1 MDDVKKEVSRTSI
14 DFDQP
19 IDRRGSDSFKW
30 LRYRGSDIVPMWVA
44 DMDFLS
50 PPAVLEALQH
60 RITHGVFGYGAVPD
74 GLPALVVERMARL
87 YDWHIRPEWLVWL
100 PGLVSGLNIA
110 SRAIGA
116 SGDGV
121 LCFTPVYP
129 PFLSAPSLAG
139 RLLQTLPLLFRG
151 NCWEM
156 DFSALQTAL
165 NEKSRLLLFC
175 HPHNPVGR
183 VWNKAELN
191 ELAGLCRR
199 NSLIV
204 CSDEIHC
211 ELILDERKKHMPFAS
226 LNDWTLANTITL
238 MSASKSFNLAGLGCA
253 FAIIADAKLRS
264 AFARAMA
271 GIVPY
276 VTVTGYAA
284 TMAAFKNGD
293 DWLSRLIAYLR
304 RNRDLLERRILS
316 MPHLSMAHVE
326 ATYLAW
332 IDARPL
338 QQSDPVLFFE
348 ENAGVG
354 LSDGAEFGAPG
365 FVRLNF
371 GCPAAVLA
379 GALDR
384 MEKALER
391 IDR

>member
-1 MDDVKKEVSRTSI
+1 MHNGKKEGSGVRF
-14 DFDQP
+14 DFDLP
-19 IDRRGSDSFKW
+19 IDRRRSDSFKW
-30 LRYRGSDIVPMWVA
+30 RRYRGSDIVPMWVA

-50 PPAVLEALQH
+50 PAAVLEALRE
-60 RITHGVFGYGAVPD
+60 RIDHGVFGYGVVPD
-74 GLPALVVERMARL
+74 ELPALVVERLAWL
-87 YDWHIRPEWLVWL
+87 YGWHIRSEWLVWL

-110 SRAIGA
+110 CRAVGT

-121 LCFTPVYP
+121 LSFTPVYP
-129 PFLSAPSLAG
+129 PFLSAPVLSG
-139 RLLQTLPLLFRG
+139 RLLQTVPLLCRKSG
-151 NCWEM
+151 WQM
-156 DFSALQTAL
+156 DYGGLQNTL
-165 NEKSRLLLFC
+165 NDKSKLLLFC

-183 VWNKAELN
+183 VWEEAELS
-191 ELAGLCRR
+191 ELAAICRSHR
-199 NSLIV
+199 LIV

-211 ELILDERKKHMPFAS
+211 ELILDADKKHVPFAS

-238 MSASKSFNLAGLGCA
+238 MSASKTFNLAGLGCA

-284 TMAAFKNGD
+284 TMAAFRDGD
-293 DWLSRLIAYLR
+293 DWLRQLIAYLR
-304 RNRDLLERRILS
+304 RNRDLLENRLAA

-332 IDARPL
+332 IDARTL
-338 QQSDPVLFFE
+338 QQPDSVRFFE
-348 ENAGVG
+348 EKARIG

-371 GCPAAVLA
+371 GCQTAVLQ

-384 MEKALER
+384 IEKAIER